1 MNALYSINRSPP
13 LSLQLKLTEEFLT
26 LKRYE
31 AITTN
36 AKFYFGEK
44 LPTMLLRD
52 SEDPLT
58 VASAMKPPARSSDS
72 GATPSEN

>member
-1 MNALYSINRSPP
+1 MSSRSLSLCSIV
-13 LSLQLKLTEEFLT
+13 SLQLKLTEEFLT

-31 AITTN
+31 AITNN

-52 SEDPLT
+52 GADPLT
-58 VASAMKPPARSSDS
+58 VASAMRPPASNGD
-72 GATPSEN
+72 NH